1 MKEEGLR
8 RKKPTHSGFLKW
20 SVVNHFECICWC
32 FFVCVWVSRIMK
44 MFIAIKAVLGGSIE
58 GCGAT
63 LSTVTYC
70 PDHSM
75 SNWVLVTS

>member
-1 MKEEGLR
+1 
-8 RKKPTHSGFLKW
+8 
-20 SVVNHFECICWC
+20 
-32 FFVCVWVSRIMK
+32 MK